1 MLLDRALRGDER
13 RRRSVRQPGRVAG
26 RDAPAGAERR
36 SQRRERLHRRVG
48 PEELIAVGN
57 RPAVVREDGH
67 RHDDVV
73 HHALVPGLSGASLG
87 LDRVSVGRLPRQ
99 VREGVVEVL
108 RRLPHDGRGVVDDPL
123 CDEAGVEVDVGAHR
137 VVAHVLDAADED
149 DLGGTHRDLARTS
162 GRRSERAGA
171 HPVDGE
177 AGNRRRQP
185 CEERNVAPEREALV
199 AHLRGRGEDD
209 VVDPVRRELRVP
221 AKHLAHGLHG
231 HVVRARL
238 REEPVCRRPA
248 ERRAH
253 AVDVDH
259 IAKLRHGRDDTS
271 EAMVDWEERA
281 ERARARYEDGVARLP
296 DDSDERQRQLTRMG
310 NAAWAAGLSLL
321 MSGRG
326 AEANEWLIRA
336 AETYRESWPDAPP
349 GSWGRPI
356 GAMKSRLIAGDLAGA
371 QDDAS
376 WALDAG
382 AAASESPIGRY
393 AAALAHL
400 VRDEDADAARL
411 AATLA
416 GEAAIPPA
424 VAASVAALTVRD
436 ASVYETAIRSLVGDF
451 EAREEFLEDIPVA
464 DTVLAF
470 QALAAERGISVALSS
485 PLLPG

>member
-1 MLLDRALRGDER
+1 
-13 RRRSVRQPGRVAG
+13 
-26 RDAPAGAERR
+26 
-36 SQRRERLHRRVG
+36 
-48 PEELIAVGN
+48 
-57 RPAVVREDGH
+57 
-67 RHDDVV
+67 
-73 HHALVPGLSGASLG
+73 
-87 LDRVSVGRLPRQ
+87 
-99 VREGVVEVL
+99 
-108 RRLPHDGRGVVDDPL
+108 
-123 CDEAGVEVDVGAHR
+123 
-137 VVAHVLDAADED
+137 
-149 DLGGTHRDLARTS
+149 
-162 GRRSERAGA
+162 
-171 HPVDGE
+171 
-177 AGNRRRQP
+177 
-185 CEERNVAPEREALV
+185 
-199 AHLRGRGEDD
+199 
-209 VVDPVRRELRVP
+209 
-221 AKHLAHGLHG
+221 
-231 HVVRARL
+231 
-238 REEPVCRRPA
+238 
-248 ERRAH
+248 
-253 AVDVDH
+253 
-259 IAKLRHGRDDTS
+259 
-271 EAMVDWEERA
+271 MVDWEERA

-296 DDSDERQRQLTRMG
+296 DDPDERQRQLTRMG

-326 AEANEWLIRA
+326 AEASEWLIRA

-356 GAMKSRLIAGDLAGA
+356 GAMKSRLIAGDLEGA
-371 QDDAS
+371 QEDAR

-436 ASVYETAIRSLVGDF
+436 ASDYETAIRSLVGDF

-464 DTVLAF
+464 DTVLAL